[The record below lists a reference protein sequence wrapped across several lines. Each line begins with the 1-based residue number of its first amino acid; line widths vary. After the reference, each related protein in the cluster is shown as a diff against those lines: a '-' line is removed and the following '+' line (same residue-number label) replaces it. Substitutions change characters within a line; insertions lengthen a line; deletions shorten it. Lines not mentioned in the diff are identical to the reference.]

1 MKNQNFLGISKDL
14 LIDII
19 GQIVRKTPGVDNT
32 KKVNIDIEKK
42 SSNLIVKVEFY
53 PSEDIIN
60 IYDLC
65 LRLQSLIHFQMT
77 KYFDMKNINVEVT
90 AL

>member
-77 KYFDMKNINVEVT
+77 KHFDMKNINVEVT

>member
-77 KYFDMKNINVEVT
+77 KHFDMKNINVEVT
-90 AL
+90 TL

>member
-32 KKVNIDIEKK
+32 KKVNINIEKK

-77 KYFDMKNINVEVT
+77 KHFDMKNINVEVT